1 MGAVLR
7 QFRAISRRDFLKLSG
22 AGLTG
27 AALLGVAGCGGGGE
41 IQGGQGG
48 GGGGDNT
55 FTFGQGSEPITLD
68 PAHVSD
74 SESSKVT
81 RQIFDSLLDFAPEST
96 DVVPALATEVPE
108 PEEGGL
114 VYTFNLR
121 EGVKFHDDTDFNADA
136 VVFNFERWR
145 FTDNPYH
152 KGGGSQASDFS
163 YYNTYFEGFDD
174 ESVIENVEAV
184 DDYTVR
190 FTLREPLGPFLDQ
203 IAQSGFAI
211 ASPKAIEDDVEGFW
225 QNPVG
230 TGPFKFVSWDR
241 GSQVELEEN
250 PDWWGGDV
258 PEDEGGGGPNVGRV
272 VIRGIS
278 DNTSRVAALTGG
290 ELTAADG
297 ITPDDISTVEQ
308 ADGVKITYRPPL
320 TIGYLA
326 MNTQR
331 EPFGNRQVRQA
342 INMAINMPD
351 IVEAF
356 FGETGQL
363 ATTYM
368 PPTVSFFDDSIEH
381 YPYDPEGA
389 RQMLQDA
396 GVDGLETELWYMP
409 IPRPYMP
416 DGKGIAQA
424 MQSDLQ
430 EVGVNTKLVTF
441 EWGTYLDRTGRGDH
455 PMCLLG
461 WSGDNGDPSTFL
473 NPLLTSAG
481 ATETDA
487 LNVAFYQN
495 PEVDDLLNSA
505 LRTTDQNERGDLYTE
520 AQQILVDDAP
530 WAPIAYVR
538 PPIGLQDQVQGYHP
552 NPTGGESFNSVRL
565 GGGGA

>member
-1 MGAVLR
+1 M
-7 QFRAISRRDFLKLSG
+7 
-22 AGLTG
+22 
-27 AALLGVAGCGGGGE
+27 
-41 IQGGQGG
+41 
-48 GGGGDNT
+48 
-55 FTFGQGSEPITLD
+55 
-68 PAHVSD
+68 
-74 SESSKVT
+74 
-81 RQIFDSLLDFAPEST
+81 
-96 DVVPALATEVPE
+96 
-108 PEEGGL
+108 
-114 VYTFNLR
+114 
-121 EGVKFHDDTDFNADA
+121 
-136 VVFNFERWR
+136 VFNFERWR

-152 KGGGSQASDFS
+152 KGGCSQGSGFS

-174 ESVIENVEAV
+174 DSIIESVEAV

-211 ASPKAIEDDVEGFW
+211 GSPKAIKEDVEGFW
-225 QNPVG
+225 QKPVG
-230 TGPFKFVSWDR
+230 TGPFKFSTWDR

-258 PEDEGGGGPNVGRV
+258 PEDQGGGGPHVGKV
-272 VIRGIS
+272 VIRGIT

-290 ELTAADG
+290 QLSAADG
-297 ITPDDISTVEQ
+297 ITPDDIPTVEESE
-308 ADGVKITYRPPL
+308 GVKIDYRPPL

-326 MNTQR
+326 MNTQK
-331 EPFGNRQVRQA
+331 EPFNNRQVRQA

-351 IVEAF
+351 IVKAF
-356 FGETGQL
+356 FGKTGEL

-381 YPYDPEGA
+381 YPYDPDGA

-396 GVDGLETELWYMP
+396 GVDSLDTDLWYMP

-424 MQSDLQ
+424 MQADLK
-430 EVGVNTKLVTF
+430 EVGVNTKLVTY

-487 LNVAFYQN
+487 LNVAYYQN

-505 LRTTDQNERGDLYTE
+505 LRTTDQNERGDLYTQ

-530 WAPIAYVR
+530 WVPIAYVR
-538 PPIGLQDQVQGYHP
+538 PPIGMQDQVQGYHP